1 MFTGLIQGTGLLEA
15 VSDYQVNVR
24 WQGATPELLAD
35 LALGDSVAVDGV
47 CLTVARNT
55 AQGFIADISPETLAR
70 TSLGNCSPNHPVN
83 LERSLT
89 VGGKVGGH
97 FVTGHID
104 GVGQF
109 SGAVESGDAWEL
121 SFRAPASVAKYVVL
135 KGSIAINGVS
145 LTVAELE
152 SGGEWFKVA
161 VIPHT
166 YECTNLSA
174 LRSGDKVN
182 LEGDILGKYVERFL
196 WGKMA
201 EANEPATADE
211 PVLDLSF
218 LSEHGFL

>member
-1 MFTGLIQGTGLLEA
+1 MFTGLVQGTGLLENVTGDR
-15 VSDYQVNVR
+15 VSVR
-24 WQGATPELLAD
+24 WLGASPELLGD
-35 LALGDSVAVDGV
+35 LELGDSVAVDGV

-55 AQGFIADISPETLAR
+55 PNGFIADISPETLAR
-70 TSLGNCSPNHPVN
+70 TSLGSLQPNRPIN
-83 LERSLT
+83 LERSLK

-104 GVGQF
+104 GVGRF
-109 SGAVESGDAWEL
+109 CGAVESGDAWEL
-121 SFRAPASVAKYVVL
+121 SFRAPAAVAKYVVL
-135 KGSIAINGVS
+135 KGSIAINGIS

-166 YECTNLSA
+166 YENTNLSA
-174 LRSGDKVN
+174 LRSGDAVN

-196 WGKMA
+196 WGKMT
-201 EANEPATADE
+201 EGNEPEADE

-218 LSEHGFL
+218 LGEHGFS